1 MSIFYF
7 ECNDKLL
14 NMRKEVEKRNTNKSK
29 KKKIENYWAKNF
41 LKF

>member
-1 MSIFYF
+1 MNIFYF

-29 KKKIENYWAKNF
+29 KKKIENYLVKNF
-41 LKF
+41 